1 MGILG
6 TTVFHASLG
15 EGRVV
20 NTTENQYGNYITVQ
34 FDNGKEAVFA
44 LSDIPELF
52 SSDSV
57 EFKRLQQEQFEKR
70 EKEQRKLKEK
80 KEREEKEALERY
92 KLMEEEKLR
101 FEQERIA
108 RIEQEKVEEL
118 RRGREKI
125 KNIVNLKNIKEL
137 LHFTS
142 VDNLGSIL
150 KNGILSRDEM
160 EKQMIKA
167 SVNDEKR
174 FDFCLNGISCS
185 ITLPNAPLLYK
196 FKSSNLDRNYVIL
209 KIKPDV
215 LWEKECLFCKENAAS
230 GKVAWNHFRRAVE
243 AFEQMFGD
251 YDKMHTRADLEKL
264 YADGFIK
271 QNMPTHNQAEVL
283 VMGKIEPEYITG
295 MYFFKDDVSIPF
307 RDKLLEIFKEEPEDD
322 FSFECVPDDFMR
334 RCKKPEKDFWK
345 NTKSVQMEVHQDTT
359 SSLDDEIPF

>member
-57 EFKRLQQEQFEKR
+57 EFKRLQQEQLEKR

-80 KEREEKEALERY
+80 KEREEKEKWERY
-92 KLMEEEKLR
+92 KLQEEERVKL
-101 FEQERIA
+101 EQERIE
-108 RIEQEKVEEL
+108 RIEREKAEEL
-118 RRGREKI
+118 RQGREKI
-125 KNIVNLKNIKEL
+125 KNIVNFRNIKEL
-137 LHFTS
+137 LQFTS

-167 SVNDEKR
+167 SVNDEER
-174 FDFCLNGISCS
+174 WGFCLNGISCS

-230 GKVAWNHFRRAVE
+230 KRAAE

-307 RDKLLEIFKEEPEDD
+307 RDKLSKIFKEEPEDD

-334 RCKKPEKDFWK
+334 RCKNPEKAFWQ
-345 NTKSVQMEVHQDTT
+345 NTKSVQM
-359 SSLDDEIPF
+359 

>member
-70 EKEQRKLKEK
+70 GKEQRKLKEK

-150 KNGILSRDEM
+150 KNGILSREEI

-174 FDFCLNGISCS
+174 YDYCLNCISCS
-185 ITLPNAPLLYK
+185 ITLPNMRLLYK
-196 FKSSNLDRNYVIL
+196 FKSDNLDRKYVIL

-215 LWEKECLFCKENAAS
+215 LWEKECLFCKENAATK
-230 GKVAWNHFRRAVE
+230 KVAWNPFRCTVE

-283 VMGKIEPEYITG
+283 VKGKIEPEYITG
-295 MYFFKDDVSIPF
+295 VYVFENDWSS
-307 RDKLLEIFKEEPEDD
+307 EIKMVWEKYQNIEWKRCPEN
-322 FSFECVPDDFMR
+322 DFMR

-345 NTKSVQMEVHQDTT
+345 NIKSVQMEVHQDTT
-359 SSLDDEIPF
+359 SSFDDEIPF

>member
-1 MGILG
+1 MGIIG
-6 TTVFHASLG
+6 ATVFHETLG
-15 EGRVV
+15 SGSVV
-20 NTTENQYGNYITVQ
+20 NIEEKQYGTYIVMH
-34 FDNGKEAVFA
+34 FDSGKDARFA

-57 EFKRLQQEQFEKR
+57 EFKRLQQEQLEKR
-70 EKEQRKLKEK
+70 EKDMQKLKKE
-80 KEREEKEALERY
+80 KEREEKEKWERY
-92 KLMEEEKLR
+92 KLQEAERVKL
-101 FEQERIA
+101 EQERIE
-108 RIEQEKVEEL
+108 RIEREKAEEL
-118 RRGREKI
+118 RQGREKI
-125 KNIVNLKNIKEL
+125 KNIVNLRNIKEL

-167 SVNDEKR
+167 SVNDEER
-174 FDFCLNGISCS
+174 LDFCLNGISCS

-271 QNMPTHNQAEVL
+271 QNIPTHNQAEVL

-295 MYFFKDDVSIPF
+295 VYVFENDWSS
-307 RDKLLEIFKEEPEDD
+307 EIKKVWEKYQNIEWKRCPEN
-322 FSFECVPDDFMR
+322 DFMR
-334 RCKKPEKDFWK
+334 RCKKPEKDFWE

-359 SSLDDEIPF
+359 SSFDDIPF